1 MNCCGNKPIQLT
13 DYSFNS
19 TTVTPPPP
27 CSGGAV
33 ANACKELLP
42 RFVLIGA
49 HLMQA
54 AVNTVRYE
62 RGMIVGPQKSIP
74 LREVAEAWYLRPQ
87 ELPPDVDRGGLETTL
102 AFKPARD
109 TGAFVARNSSAIS
122 GMSRPLPSS
131 PREMP
136 TSAMS

>member
-1 MNCCGNKPIQLT
+1 MG
-13 DYSFNS
+13 
-19 TTVTPPPP
+19 
-27 CSGGAV
+27 SGAGD
-33 ANACKELLP
+33 
-42 RFVLIGA
+42 
-49 HLMQA
+49 LMQA

-109 TGAFVARNSSAIS
+109 TGAFDGCEGVW
-122 GMSRPLPSS
+122 PL
-131 PREMP
+131 
-136 TSAMS
+136 